1 MRIHNGPT
9 FQVKVS
15 NAEESNSL
23 HRASMDSL
31 VKLGG
36 LEYAEGR
43 ACSFHV
49 FNGRCLENWE
59 I

>member
-1 MRIHNGPT
+1 MRVHNGPT

-23 HRASMDSL
+23 HRVSIDSI

-43 ACSFHV
+43 A
-49 FNGRCLENWE
+49 
-59 I
+59 

>member
-15 NAEESNSL
+15 NAEESNGL

-31 VKLGG
+31 IKLGG

-43 ACSFHV
+43 ACSFYV
-49 FNGRCLENWE
+49 FNGRCLEN
-59 I
+59 